1 MWDSGY
7 GVFAVNILAP
17 GLLAEFKRH
26 DMLTTPH
33 IRLSRIIRNTWQV
46 DLIMLA
52 SCTGAYMVREYLIA
66 NHFSIPGILPTLL
79 GTAIAFFVGFN
90 NNQAYDRWWEARKI
104 WGALVND
111 SRSFA
116 RALVHYAG
124 SDQEI
129 GQRMIRRHI
138 GFLYALKSYL
148 RGTVNDTPLRYLS
161 EDDERE
167 IENKSNKHNAILAL
181 QAQDLQQLS
190 TQGHIDGF
198 KFIEINEL
206 LTRFCDSMGMS
217 ERIKNTIFP
226 TTYSYLTK
234 VFIWL
239 FVVTFTLVISE
250 TAGIFSIPL
259 GWLISFV
266 FVSTQINGMSLVDP
280 FNNNSAGVPLNQI
293 TRTIEINLLEMIG
306 AEEIPDAIKPINGEY
321 VL

>member
-1 MWDSGY
+1 
-7 GVFAVNILAP
+7 
-17 GLLAEFKRH
+17 
-26 DMLTTPH
+26 MLITPN

-46 DLIMLA
+46 DLIMLV

-66 NHFSIPGILPTLL
+66 YHFSIPAIIPTLL

-90 NNQAYDRWWEARKI
+90 NNQAYDRWWEARKV
-104 WGALVND
+104 WGSLVND

-116 RALVHYAG
+116 RALINYTGAEKEVTN
-124 SDQEI
+124 
-129 GQRMIRRHI
+129 RMIYRHI

-148 RGTVNDTPLRYLS
+148 RGMSNDGISLRYLS
-161 EDDERE
+161 KEDEEE
-167 IENKSNKHNAILAL
+167 IANSSNKHNAILGL
-181 QAQDLQQLS
+181 QARDLQQLS
-190 TQGHIDGF
+190 ANGQIDGF
-198 KFIEINEL
+198 RFIEINEL

-217 ERIKNTIFP
+217 ERIRNTIFP

-250 TAGIFSIPL
+250 SAGVFSIFL
-259 GWLISFV
+259 GWIISFV

-280 FNNNSAGVPLNQI
+280 FTNNSAGVPLNQI
-293 TRTIEINLLEMIG
+293 TRTIEINLLEMVG
-306 AEEIPDAIKPINGEY
+306 AEDIPDTIKPINGEY